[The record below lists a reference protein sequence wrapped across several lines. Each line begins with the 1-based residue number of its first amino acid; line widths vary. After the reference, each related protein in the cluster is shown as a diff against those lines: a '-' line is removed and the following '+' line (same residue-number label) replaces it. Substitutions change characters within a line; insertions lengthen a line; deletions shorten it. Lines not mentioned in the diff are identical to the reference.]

1 MQNAKNYTSKVLNNI
16 DPFLCIKRLFAFVV
30 FIELWL
36 EIKTVRMLIKYN
48 VYDWFC
54 INSTKSYQTQNV

>member
-30 FIELWL
+30 FIEL
-36 EIKTVRMLIKYN
+36 
-48 VYDWFC
+48 
-54 INSTKSYQTQNV
+54 